1 MLIRQSNPPANRKYL
16 LRLRTGAFVHEI
28 LTNVREKAEEE
39 PADMAAPWSVLGV
52 PTSPSC
58 QSTDV
63 HQLVSTPAFAA
74 SSTVSCNGRRL
85 PFVVEPS

>member
-39 PADMAAPWSVLGV
+39 PADMGRPLVGPGRADFPEV
-52 PTSPSC
+52 P
-58 QSTDV
+58 V
-63 HQLVSTPAFAA
+63 H
-74 SSTVSCNGRRL
+74 
-85 PFVVEPS
+85 